1 MLFVISINIG
11 IVVYYYFLYVYVG
24 KIRLFGYI
32 GIMQRMFMYLLF
44 KISYCKLIY
53 LNVINR
59 EEIFKKNFCF
69 LWFIFMIYNFV

>member
-11 IVVYYYFLYVYVG
+11 IVVYYFFLYVYVG

-59 EEIFKKNFCF
+59 EEIFLKNFCF